1 MKLASAEIMIRL
13 PYLLDSIVAQKDLAS
28 AFSHS
33 LGQNRKSVTATRM
46 SVPGG
51 KADEIRAKADTGA

>member
-1 MKLASAEIMIRL
+1 LASAAIMIRL

-33 LGQNRKSVTATRM
+33 LGQQRKSVTATRM
-46 SVPGG
+46 SGVGG
-51 KADEIRAKADTGA
+51 QAEVNFGWLDVSL